1 MKAIALN
8 ALTLAAV
15 CWLALAMQTASAD
28 PPRNGPSPHV
38 ITKAKQP
45 VGTPHKASSFA
56 PHHTNRTVFGDPI
69 QGPIL
74 TNVAPKTASPPK

>member
-1 MKAIALN
+1 MKPIASN

-15 CWLALAMQTASAD
+15 CWLALALQTAAAD
-28 PPRNGPSPHV
+28 PQRNGPTPHV

-56 PHHTNRTVFGDPI
+56 PHHTNRRVFGDPI

-74 TNVAPKTASPPK
+74 TNVAPKAPNAPR